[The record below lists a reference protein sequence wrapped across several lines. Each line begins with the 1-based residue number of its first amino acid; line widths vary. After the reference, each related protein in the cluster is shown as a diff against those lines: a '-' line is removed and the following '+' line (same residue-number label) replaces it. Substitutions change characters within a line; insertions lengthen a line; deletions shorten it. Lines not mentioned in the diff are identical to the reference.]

1 MVENDILIIESECEI
16 IRPTIKKTLKIK
28 HLLSEND
35 DINKRIF
42 YDDFSKKK
50 EDLFENLNKSINTEN
65 GKNNN
70 LMNCKNSKTEYSIK
84 EILNILS
91 QPIINENSRNRH
103 ILQKDLSNLCD
114 LYENNYNE
122 FKNQNIF
129 NYLTNEELYD
139 LNCLFDEEK

>member
-1 MVENDILIIESECEI
+1 
-16 IRPTIKKTLKIK
+16 
-28 HLLSEND
+28 
-35 DINKRIF
+35 
-42 YDDFSKKK
+42 
-50 EDLFENLNKSINTEN
+50 
-65 GKNNN
+65 
-70 LMNCKNSKTEYSIK
+70 MNCKNSKTEYSIK

>member
-129 NYLTNEELYD
+129 NYLKDEELYD